1 MSAVIASYVRHPW
14 SKPLAAVINALL
26 LAALVYLLT
35 RFLWLAL
42 DWNAPLP
49 SAEPMA
55 VTESIQAPPPSL
67 ARWHLFGTAAVM
79 ADPRALANAPETS
92 LPIDLRGV
100 LAGEDPKRGRAFIV
114 DASGERGYSVG
125 QEVAPGVTLDAVYPD
140 RVALSRGG
148 AIEVLKLRNAEAAP
162 TAPGTT
168 APAASP
174 RTGASPFNPPP
185 AATARTGSGAMV
197 PNNNAMFGP
206 VTAPNLPMAGVDLE
220 KVKQQL
226 GVDPAVLAN
235 QITPLPVME
244 NGKFVG
250 VRLNGGQH
258 AAALQKLGLQPQ
270 DIVTAVNGVS
280 VTDPSRIGPAIS
292 SLSSASRIEVTVM
305 RNGKP
310 QTLTVDIPR

>member
-1 MSAVIASYVRHPW
+1 MSADLASYARHPW

-26 LAALVYLLT
+26 VALLVYLLT

-49 SAEPMA
+49 SAGPLPA
-55 VTESIQAPPPSL
+55 NDPAAAAPAPSL
-67 ARWHLFGTAAVM
+67 SRWHLFGNAGLLL
-79 ADPRALANAPETS
+79 DHRALANAPETN

-100 LAGEDPKRGRAFIV
+100 LAGEDPKHGRAFIA
-114 DASGERGYSVG
+114 DANGERGYNVG

-148 AIEVLKLRNAEAAP
+148 AIEVLKLRTPEA
-162 TAPGTT
+162 TGV
-168 APAASP
+168 PAAATTDGQ
-174 RTGASPFNPPP
+174 RTAVVTPFTTP
-185 AATARTGSGAMV
+185 ATRPATAAVANAPIDRT
-197 PNNNAMFGP
+197 MFGQ
-206 VTAPNLPMAGVDLE
+206 VTAPNLPMTGVDME

-235 QITPLPVME
+235 QITPMPVME
-244 NGKFVG
+244 NGQFVG

-258 AAALQKLGLQPQ
+258 AAVLQKLGLQPE
-270 DIVTAVNGVS
+270 DVVTAINGVS
-280 VTDPSRIGPAIS
+280 VTDPSRIGPAVAG
-292 SLSSASRIEVTVM
+292 LSQASRIEVTVR

-310 QTLTVDIPR
+310 HTLTVDIPR

>member
-1 MSAVIASYVRHPW
+1 MSAVIASYARHPW
-14 SKPLAAVINALL
+14 SKPLAAAVNVLLVALL
-26 LAALVYLLT
+26 VFLLT

-49 SAEPMA
+49 SAGPA
-55 VTESIQAPPPSL
+55 VAIDPARAPPPSL
-67 ARWHLFGTAAVM
+67 SRWHLFGNAALPV
-79 ADPRALANAPETS
+79 DQRALANAPETR

-100 LAGEDPKRGRAFIV
+100 LAGDDPKRGRAFIA
-114 DASGERGYSVG
+114 DANGERGYFVG

-148 AIEVLKLRNAEAAP
+148 AIEVLKLRAAEGGSAAP
-162 TAPGTT
+162 
-168 APAASP
+168 PAASSRAAP
-174 RTGASPFNPPP
+174 AVFNAPVATTPSPTANAPIDRTL
-185 AATARTGSGAMV
+185 
-197 PNNNAMFGP
+197 FGQ
-206 VTAPNLPMAGVDLE
+206 VTAPNLPMHGVDMD

-235 QITPLPVME
+235 EITPMPVME
-244 NGKFVG
+244 DGKFVG

-258 AAALQKLGLQPQ
+258 AAVLGKLGLQPE
-270 DIVTAVNGVS
+270 DVVTAINGVP
-280 VTDPSRIGPAIS
+280 VTDPSRIGPAVAG
-292 SLSSASRIEVTVM
+292 LSQASRIEVTVR